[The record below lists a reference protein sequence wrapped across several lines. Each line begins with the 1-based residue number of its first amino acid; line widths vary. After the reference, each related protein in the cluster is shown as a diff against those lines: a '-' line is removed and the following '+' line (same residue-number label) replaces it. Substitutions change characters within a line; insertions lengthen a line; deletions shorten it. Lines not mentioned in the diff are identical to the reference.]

1 MFGMIS
7 IRIQL
12 ELFLFVC
19 MTIVAFAVQRALRL
33 GMLKAKFG
41 VVISR
46 DSNPIV
52 YWAYV
57 GVMAFLLVGGVCV
70 LAAVLIG
77 RIPVT

>member
-57 GVMAFLLVGGVCV
+57 GVMAFLLVCGVCV
-70 LAAVLIG
+70 SAAVLIG